1 MSYQCEFKEQPAQP
15 VLSVRTTT
23 SVHELPQVLGKTYG
37 AIAQYL
43 GELGEQPAGPPFAAY
58 YNMDMQALDME
69 AGFPVSRAL
78 PGKVEIRAGEIPG
91 GTLATVLHTG
101 PYDQCRAAYEA
112 LTQYIKDNGRE
123 ATGVAY
129 EMYLNDPQQVPPQ
142 ELQTLV
148 VFPLK

>member
-1 MSYQCEFKEQPAQP
+1 MSYKCEFKEQPAQP

-23 SVHELPQVLGKTYG
+23 SVHELPLALGKAYG

-58 YNMDMQALDME
+58 YSMDMQALDVE
-69 AGFPVSRAL
+69 AGFPVARAL
-78 PGKVEIRAGEIPG
+78 PGNVEILAGEIPG

-101 PYDQCRAAYEA
+101 PYNQCRAAYEA
-112 LTQYIKDNGRE
+112 LAQYVKDNGRE
-123 ATGVAY
+123 ASGVAY
-129 EMYLNDPQQVPPQ
+129 EMYLNDPQQVLPQ

>member
-1 MSYQCEFKEQPAQP
+1 MSTKCEFKEQPAQP

-23 SVHELPQVLGKTYG
+23 SVQELPQVLGKTYG

-43 GELGEQPAGPPFAAY
+43 SEVGEQPARPPFAAY
-58 YNMDMQALDME
+58 YNMDMQALDIE
-69 AGFPVSRAL
+69 AGFPVARAL
-78 PGKVEIRAGEIPG
+78 PGKVEIQTSEIPG
-91 GTLATVLHTG
+91 GTLATVFHTG
-101 PYDQCRAAYEA
+101 PYDQCGAAYEA